1 MKVAL
6 FVVLALVSSCFAAL
20 APFRDHKEK
29 MADEYIVVLKQG
41 LAVTDLFDHIDQLKG
56 DFAFSSN
63 PEMNSVIQ
71 HWVIGKFLGIHAK
84 LSTDMLAKERA
95 REDVAY
101 IEVNGIARIV
111 QDDEC
116 IIQDDSIWN
125 LARVNER
132 DINLVDDLYQYQYKG
147 EEVEVYI
154 IDTGIRIT
162 HEDFD
167 VGRAEWGTNTVGDGQ
182 DRDCNG
188 HGTHVASTV
197 GGVLYGLAKNATVIA
212 VKVLGCSGSGS
223 WAGVISGI
231 QWVMNNRNRARPS
244 VANMSLGGGLMQAVN
259 DAVNQGVDD
268 GTVYVVASG
277 NSNADA
283 CTFSP
288 ASATKAISVVA
299 TTIVQDQNGNSRDQ
313 RASFSNFGRCTHIAA
328 PGQLIKAAW
337 ITSDTATNTISGT
350 SMAAPHIAGAAAIIL
365 SQHTSDTPAQ
375 VLAKLHSTASKNIVD
390 LVCQNRAAC
399 LQTPNNFLFSY
410 TCDI

>member
-1 MKVAL
+1 
-6 FVVLALVSSCFAAL
+6 
-20 APFRDHKEK
+20 
-29 MADEYIVVLKQG
+29 MADEYIIVLKQG
-41 LAVTDLFDHIDQLKG
+41 LAVPDLFDHIDQLKG

-63 PEMNSVIQ
+63 PEMNAVIQ

-111 QDDEC
+111 QDTEC
-116 IIQDDSIWN
+116 IIQEDSIWN

-132 DINLVDDLYQYQYKG
+132 DINLVDDLYQYQFKG
-147 EEVEVYI
+147 EDVDVYI
-154 IDTGIRIT
+154 IDTGIRVT
-162 HEDFD
+162 HEDFSI
-167 VGRAEWGTNTVGDGQ
+167 GRAEWGTNTVGDGQ

-197 GGVLYGLAKNATVIA
+197 GGVLYGMAKNATVVA

-231 QWVMNNRNRARPS
+231 QWVTNNRNRARGS

-288 ASATKAISVVA
+288 ASATKAIRIGIA
-299 TTIVQDQNGNSRDQ
+299 TV
-313 RASFSNFGRCTHIAA
+313 
-328 PGQLIKAAW
+328 
-337 ITSDTATNTISGT
+337 TALT
-350 SMAAPHIAGAAAIIL
+350 
-365 SQHTSDTPAQ
+365 
-375 VLAKLHSTASKNIVD
+375 
-390 LVCQNRAAC
+390 
-399 LQTPNNFLFSY
+399 
-410 TCDI
+410 